1 MKRLF
6 TYKIDSPLLLRRR
19 GKGVEAEKT
28 LSHKNIKI
36 NSSLLNLLII
46 LFSIGITTWACA
58 QDSIA
63 LAVQPQDTTQ
73 KETPSSVPAGNTQLS
88 APRNYNYFMR
98 SNPITRKGLFTIHKI
113 EDKYYFEIPDSLLG
127 RDILVVG
134 RIAQGAAGIRPEYT
148 GYAGDQIG
156 NTVIRFE
163 KGPGHKLFLRRIT
176 YQEHAGDSTDAMHN
190 AVVRSNLQ
198 PLVAAFGIS
207 AYSPNDHGSVIDI
220 TDYING
226 DNEIF
231 FFNAASRKV
240 MKIGSL
246 MSNTSYIKDIN
257 SFPLNLEIRTIK
269 TYSET
274 SSDNSFT
281 VELNTSFVLLPKK
294 PMRKRLADRRVGY
307 FTERYTDYDVNPQG
321 VKVINYIKRWR
332 LEPKPEDLE
341 KYKRGELVEPQK
353 PIIYYIDPATPKKWV
368 PYLIQGINDWQ
379 VAFEKAGFKNAI
391 IAREAPDPKVNPDW
405 SLEDSRHS
413 AIVYKPSSFANAAG
427 PIITDPRSG
436 EILESHINWYH
447 NLMSILRDWYMVQ
460 CGPVDPRAQRM
471 KFDDELMG
479 QLIRSVASHEVGH
492 SLGLT
497 HNFGASST
505 VPVEKLRDRTWLSEH
520 GITPSIMDYARFN
533 YVAQP
538 EDSIPEK
545 NLIAHIGDYDVWAIQ
560 YGYRLLPDISSPETE
575 IPFLN
580 GWIID
585 KMKNKNMWYGSE
597 FSTDD
602 PRTQMEDVGDNAMKA
617 GEYGIRNLQRVVPR
631 LLAWTYEKNEG
642 YRSLNQ
648 IYSGL
653 ITQFD
658 YYVEHVLSYFG
669 GTYETA
675 KTAEQ
680 PGPVYEPVGLQ
691 LQLEA
696 MDFVTRHV
704 FHTPQWLLDSAVL
717 ARTGQSPIQI
727 IGRSQET
734 VLNRMLGT
742 NTLGKMVTN
751 EALYGTKTYKLTDY
765 LDDIDKAMWME
776 LKNYDAIDL
785 YRRNLQRFYIDRLIE
800 LAPATANR
808 DTRDVSPWV
817 RNKLAEIQARLKK
830 AISKTKDPVTI
841 KHLKYLDALIT
852 ESKAALP

>member
-1 MKRLF
+1 MQRIVL
-6 TYKIDSPLLLRRR
+6 
-19 GKGVEAEKT
+19 T
-28 LSHKNIKI
+28 LTGLCIA
-36 NSSLLNLLII
+36 SLVH
-46 LFSIGITTWACA
+46 A
-58 QDSIA
+58 QNPA
-63 LAVQPQDTTQ
+63 TLAVPPQDTTK

-88 APRNYNYFMR
+88 APRSYNNLIR
-98 SNPITRKGLFTIHKI
+98 SNAITRRGLFTIHKI

-134 RIAQGAAGIRPEYT
+134 RIAQGAAGVRPEYT

-176 YQEHAGDSTDAMHN
+176 YQENAGDSTDAMHN

-207 AYSPNDHGSVIDI
+207 AYSPNDRGSVIDI

-231 FFNAASRKV
+231 FFNTASRKV
-240 MKIGSL
+240 MKVGSL

-281 VELNTSFVLLPKK
+281 VELNTSLVLLPKK
-294 PMRKRLADRRVGY
+294 PMRKRFADRRVGY
-307 FTERYTDYDVNPQG
+307 FTERYTDYDANPQG
-321 VKVINYIKRWR
+321 VTVINYIKRWR
-332 LEPKPEDLE
+332 LEPKAEDRE
-341 KYKRGELVEPQK
+341 KYKKGELVEPKK

-391 IAREAPDPKVNPDW
+391 QAKEAPDPKVDPDW

-460 CGPVDPRAQRM
+460 CGPSDPRAQRM
-471 KFDDELMG
+471 QFDDELMG
-479 QLIRSVASHEVGH
+479 ELIRAVASHEVGH

-505 VPVEKLRDRTWLSEH
+505 VPVERLRDREWLEIN
-520 GITPSIMDYARFN
+520 GLTPSIMDYSRFN

-538 EDSIPEK
+538 QDSVTGK
-545 NLIAHIGDYDVWAIQ
+545 GLIQRIGEYDHWAIE
-560 YGYRLLPDISSPETE
+560 YGYRLLPNISNAEAE
-575 IPFLN
+575 IPYLN
-580 GWIID
+580 KLIIE
-585 KMKNKNMWYGSE
+585 KMKNKRLWYGSE

-602 PRTQMEDVGDNAMKA
+602 PRVQMEDIGDNAMKA
-617 GEYGIRNLQRVVPR
+617 GEYGIHNLQRVVPR
-631 LLAWTYEKNEG
+631 LLFWTYSKNEG
-642 YRSLNQ
+642 YRNLNH
-648 IYSGL
+648 IYTGL

-658 YYVEHVLSYFG
+658 YYVEHTLSYFG
-669 GTYETA
+669 GTYETN
-675 KTAEQ
+675 KSAEQ
-680 PGPVYEPVGLQ
+680 PGPVYEPVPIN

-704 FHTPQWLLDSAVL
+704 FSTPRWLLDSAVI
-717 ARTGQSPIQI
+717 ARTGQSPVQI
-727 IGRSQET
+727 VGRSQET
-734 VLNRMLGT
+734 VLNSMLSV
-742 NTLGKMVTN
+742 NTLGKIEVA
-751 EALYGTKTYKLTDY
+751 EAMYGDKVYRLSDY
-765 LDDIDKAMWME
+765 LDDLDAVMWTE
-776 LKNYDAIDL
+776 FKNYEAISV
-785 YRRNLQRFYIDRLIE
+785 YRRNLQRYYLDKLIDLSS
-800 LAPATANR
+800 ANNNR
-808 DTRDVSPWV
+808 DIRDVSPWV
-817 RNKLAEIQARLKK
+817 RNKLTDIQSRLKK
-830 AISKTKDPVTI
+830 AVSKTKDPVSVN
-841 KHLKYLDALIT
+841 HLKYLEARII
-852 ESKAALP
+852 ESGVVMP